1 MMTTEG
7 SERQPPRFSH
17 PAEAEFA
24 RILDFYGIPWE
35 YEPHTFPL
43 AWDEQGRVTEAFSP
57 DFYLPQQ
64 GLYVELT
71 TMQPHLV
78 TKKNRKLR
86 RFRELYPDVPIK
98 LLKRRDIRG
107 LLLKY
112 GLEEESHVVLDNPP
126 SGEQVK
132 QDA

>member
-1 MMTTEG
+1 ME
-7 SERQPPRFSH
+7 EAEKRPPRFSH

-24 RILDFYGIPWE
+24 RILDFYGIAWE
-35 YEPHTFPL
+35 YEPRSFPL

-78 TKKNRKLR
+78 SKKNRKLR

-107 LLLKY
+107 LLIKY
-112 GLEEESHVVLDNPP
+112 GLEEEGRSVLDNEPTDEE
-126 SGEQVK
+126 GTR
-132 QDA
+132 DA